1 MNHNGIRPAEQAPPL
16 VAVAHGTTDPAGAA
30 AIRTLIRQVGLLRPG
45 LDVTAAFLSNGTPSL
60 DDALSA
66 PVIGGRAPVVVPL
79 LLSSGYHV
87 RHGIPRIASAW
98 RGPHD
103 SIAITSHLG
112 PDPLVIDILA
122 DEVERKL
129 GARRLSASRVVLA
142 AAGSRDTLAARETAA
157 AAALLSRRL
166 GCPVRPAYVT
176 TTEPPL
182 DEALEHAAREA
193 RGGCVIVATYLLAPG
208 EFERRIHAAAAN
220 VTRACVQITEP
231 LAPDPR
237 LARLVLERYD
247 ASLAKRLRPAAEL
260 LPAA

>member
-1 MNHNGIRPAEQAPPL
+1 MNHSGIHPAGPTPPL

-66 PVIGGRAPVVVPL
+66 SAVAGRAPVVVPL

-87 RHGIPRIASAW
+87 RHDIPRIVSAR

-103 SIAITSHLG
+103 SIAITPHLG
-112 PDPLVIDILA
+112 PDPLVINILA
-122 DEVERKL
+122 DHVELKL
-129 GARRLSASRVVLA
+129 GARLLSASRVVLA
-142 AAGSRDTLAARETAA
+142 AA
-157 AAALLSRRL
+157 ALLSRRL
-166 GCPVRPAYVT
+166 GSPVRPAYVT

-193 RGGCVIVATYLLAPG
+193 RGDRVIVATYLLATG

-220 VTRACVQITEP
+220 VAGVDIRVTDP
-231 LAPDPR
+231 LAPDAR

-247 ASLAKRLRPAAEL
+247 ASVPSRLRPAAEL

>member
-1 MNHNGIRPAEQAPPL
+1 MNHSGMRPAEPAPPL

-66 PVIGGRAPVVVPL
+66 PTIEGRAPVVVPL

-87 RHGIPRIASAW
+87 RHDIPRIVSAGW
-98 RGPHD
+98 GPHD
-103 SIAITSHLG
+103 SIAISSHLG
-112 PDPLVIDILA
+112 PDPFVIDILA
-122 DEVERKL
+122 DRVERKL

-142 AAGSRDTLAARETAA
+142 AAGSRDPLAARETAA

-182 DEALEHAAREA
+182 DAALEHAGRAA
-193 RGGCVIVATYLLAPG
+193 RGGRVIVATYLLAPG

-220 VTRACVQITEP
+220 VAGVEIQVTGP
-231 LAPDPR
+231 LAPDLR

-247 ASLAKRLRPAAEL
+247 ASVSNRLRPAAEL

>member
-1 MNHNGIRPAEQAPPL
+1 MNHSGIHPAGPTPPL

-66 PVIGGRAPVVVPL
+66 SAVAGRAPVVVPL

-87 RHGIPRIASAW
+87 RHDIPRIVSAR

-103 SIAITSHLG
+103 SIAITPHLG
-112 PDPLVIDILA
+112 PDPLVINILA
-122 DEVERKL
+122 DHVELKL
-129 GARRLSASRVVLA
+129 GARLLSASRVVLA
-142 AAGSRDTLAARETAA
+142 AAGSRDPLAARETAA

-166 GCPVRPAYVT
+166 GSPVRPAYVT

-193 RGGCVIVATYLLAPG
+193 RGDRVIVATYLLATG

-220 VTRACVQITEP
+220 VAGVDIRVTDP
-231 LAPDPR
+231 LAPDAR

-247 ASLAKRLRPAAEL
+247 ASVPSRLRPAAEL